1 EMTSSD
7 DKFRICHVVKG
18 QDEEFEFFLRVDDA
32 RKGQIITSLTSGG
45 PAHRAGV
52 RDGDRVIDINGEN
65 VEDKNHNQIVE
76 IIRLCIPSNEISFKL
91 VSKEDDP
98 NTPKDSR
105 TNGAIERGSHG
116 QVDLQDLRPR
126 ICKIKKKRNTFG
138 FFLQAHGHFIKEVVE
153 GGPAAESGLREGDRI
168 IEVGGTN
175 VTKLPHDKV
184 VNQIKKSGNKVVL
197 LVVDEPTYNHYQLK
211 NARENGIASV
221 LEGAVQSFLEKPREI
236 KLTKSSAG
244 YGFYLKLENASPLHI
259 IADIDEGSI
268 AEQAGLKNGDILGC
282 VNGLDVMNLKH
293 EDCVQKIKESGE
305 NVVLTVSNRTTMDIL
320 SKLEITV
327 TEEFINNWPDES
339 KFLIP
344 ALAELEK
351 KKHQDVKDEV
361 KPEVTKEMKPR
372 LCRLVKDSNGYG
384 FFLRDE
390 NGHAL
395 NNIEKGGAADKA
407 GVYENDFIIEVNGV
421 NVVKDSHQ
429 EVVKKIQG
437 AGDHVTFLV
446 VNQAE
451 REHFEKAGITISA
464 ALL

>member
-1 EMTSSD
+1 M
-7 DKFRICHVVKG
+7 
-18 QDEEFEFFLRVDDA
+18 
-32 RKGQIITSLTSGG
+32 
-45 PAHRAGV
+45 
-52 RDGDRVIDINGEN
+52 
-65 VEDKNHNQIVE
+65 
-76 IIRLCIPSNEISFKL
+76 
-91 VSKEDDP
+91 
-98 NTPKDSR
+98 
-105 TNGAIERGSHG
+105 
-116 QVDLQDLRPR
+116 QDLRPR

-138 FFLQAHGHFIKEVVE
+138 FFLQAHGKDKPGHFIKEVVE

-211 NARENGIASV
+211 PQSRSSEPNSSIHSSKVTAIDKARLVHMVKASNKGYGFFLRVKKGEPGKYIGDVEKGRSAEVCSVMDDDRIVAINGHIIAGKSHQEVIELLKSIPNHVVLLLLGPAAERNARENGIASV

-244 YGFYLKLENASPLHI
+244 YGFYLKLEN
-259 IADIDEGSI
+259 
-268 AEQAGLKNGDILGC
+268 
-282 VNGLDVMNLKH
+282 
-293 EDCVQKIKESGE
+293 

>member
-1 EMTSSD
+1 
-7 DKFRICHVVKG
+7 
-18 QDEEFEFFLRVDDA
+18 
-32 RKGQIITSLTSGG
+32 
-45 PAHRAGV
+45 
-52 RDGDRVIDINGEN
+52 
-65 VEDKNHNQIVE
+65 
-76 IIRLCIPSNEISFKL
+76 
-91 VSKEDDP
+91 
-98 NTPKDSR
+98 
-105 TNGAIERGSHG
+105 
-116 QVDLQDLRPR
+116 
-126 ICKIKKKRNTFG
+126 
-138 FFLQAHGHFIKEVVE
+138 GHFIKEVVE

-197 LVVDEPTYNHYQLK
+197 LVVDEPTYNHYQLNSDSVISSSRPQSRSSEPNSSIHSSK
-211 NARENGIASV
+211 VTAIDKARLVHMVKASN
-221 LEGAVQSFLEKPREI
+221 K
-236 KLTKSSAG
+236 G
-244 YGFYLKLENASPLHI
+244 YGFFLRVKKGEPGKYIGDVEKGRSAEVCSVMDDDRIVAINGHI
-259 IADIDEGSI
+259 IAGKSHQEVIELLKSI
-268 AEQAGLKNGDILGC
+268 PN
-282 VNGLDVMNLKH
+282 H
-293 EDCVQKIKESGE
+293 
-305 NVVLTVSNRTTMDIL
+305 VVLLLLGPAAERLVKTATLLLR
-320 SKLEITV
+320 
-327 TEEFINNWPDES
+327 DERMVI
-339 KFLIP
+339 FL
-344 ALAELEK
+344 
-351 KKHQDVKDEV
+351 V
-361 KPEVTKEMKPR
+361 EMKPR

-464 ALL
+464 ALLTAAVTYLFQTQYSPFRFIKNLHNFLTQFYYFKYILLSVVSEVKSEDKVQLPRLCTIVKNKQGFGFHLNGENGGQYIRNVLDGGPADVGGVKNGDRVIEVNGVNISKHNHNDVVKMIKDSGTEITFLVVDKEADEYYSKKKMEITAKLLVASAVVAANGNYI